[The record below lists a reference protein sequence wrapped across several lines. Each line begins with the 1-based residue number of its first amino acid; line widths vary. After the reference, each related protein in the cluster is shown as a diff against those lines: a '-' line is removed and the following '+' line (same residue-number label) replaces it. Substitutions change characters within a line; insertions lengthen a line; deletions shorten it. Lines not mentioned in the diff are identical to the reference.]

1 MRFAANAYLMIDEYL
16 EELYEVL
23 KDDRLVDLNRGIKV
37 TSKKMFENHNKIYN
51 PGFIDAYY
59 KRNEL
64 NFCDELKEHISAV
77 RRLNLE
83 ITMIMY
89 KYYEIITDV
98 KSPILD
104 SKYSKIQKS
113 KKHRNQI

>member
-1 MRFAANAYLMIDEYL
+1 MIEEYL
-16 EELYEVL
+16 EELYEIF
-23 KDDRLVDLNRGIKV
+23 KDERLVDLNQSIKV

-64 NFCDELKEHISAV
+64 NFCDELKEHINTV

-98 KSPILD
+98 KTPILD

-113 KKHRNQI
+113 KNIENKFIRT